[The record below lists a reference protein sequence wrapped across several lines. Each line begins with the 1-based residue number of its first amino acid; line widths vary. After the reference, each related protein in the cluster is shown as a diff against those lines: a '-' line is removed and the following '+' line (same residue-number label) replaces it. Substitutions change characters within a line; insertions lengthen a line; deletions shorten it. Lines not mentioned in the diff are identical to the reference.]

1 VDELIDICDENMTT
15 LGTAM
20 TSEAHRLGL
29 WHHAVHCWLVRPEEP
44 GRVLFQARGGGAA
57 LPPGLLDVTTSS
69 HCPTGESFDQCNAA
83 ALRQMGLGADV
94 ASLVPRGTKIDVAR
108 LEPQILIHEFCH
120 VSLLVDARRPG
131 ELPLDHTEVTG
142 VVEISIPDG
151 LELFADETEKVTAE
165 GTEYDAA
172 SGQWRRVERQLGQSE
187 FFPRP
192 DPYYAKV
199 FIMSER
205 LLRQERHLA
214 I

>member
-1 VDELIDICDENMTT
+1 L
-15 LGTAM
+15 LA
-20 TSEAHRLGL
+20 
-29 WHHAVHCWLVRPEEP
+29 RPT
-44 GRVLFQARGGGAA
+44 RGAG
-57 LPPGLLDVTTSS
+57 
-69 HCPTGESFDQCNAA
+69 A
-83 ALRQMGLGADV
+83 ALRQIGLAADV
-94 ASLVPRGTKIDVAR
+94 ASLVPLGTKIDVAR

-131 ELPLDHTEVTG
+131 ELPLDHAEVTG

-151 LELFADETEKVTAE
+151 LELFADETEKVTTE

-172 SGQWRRVERQLGQSE
+172 SGQWRRVERQLGRSE

-205 LLRQERHLA
+205 LLREERHLA